1 MQMGFIGK
9 MKDSSMGWL
18 WLSVK
23 IEMVVLY
30 LTNHYIQD
38 VASDV
43 RLAAEIKLTPG

>member
-1 MQMGFIGK
+1 
-9 MKDSSMGWL
+9 MGWL